1 MNTAST
7 LNSAN
12 EWYKRFSKELSGWP
26 ADHRHESLRLMCRT
40 DLYFL
45 IRYILNRPDIEHPW
59 LWQRCVEVQGEPN
72 GYLDIWAR
80 EHYKSTIIT
89 FGLTIQDILANHGE
103 TPTGR
108 WAAQGIEPTIGI
120 FSHTR
125 PTAKKFLRQIK
136 QEFEQNRELITL
148 FPDVLWD
155 SPQKQA
161 PKWSEDEGLA
171 VKRKTNPKEQT
182 VEAWGVIDAQ
192 PTGAHFTIRV
202 YDDVVEQKA
211 VQTVESM
218 RRTTSAWELS
228 ENLGARGGVARYPG
242 TRYHLLDTYGE
253 MIRRGAVKV
262 RKHAATKDGKP
273 DGEPVYLTSGELAEK
288 RRKMGSFTFA
298 CQMLQDPQ
306 ADQVQ
311 GFSRHD
317 MQFYDNRSTA
327 GLNVYMLIDPANEK
341 KKTSDYTS
349 LFVIGLGAD
358 RNYIVLDMVRD
369 RLNLTERGALVI
381 AKHKEWGPIR
391 VGYEKYGMQADIE
404 YIKTLQETENYRFTI
419 TPLAGSLGNIDRV
432 RRLIPSHEE
441 QRWYYP
447 KTLSYTTYEGKSVDL
462 VQVFTDEELVPFP
475 VGMHADMMDAQSRI
489 MDEDLQTVWPMA
501 EHDSTPMKFA
511 GWG

>member
-1 MNTAST
+1 
-7 LNSAN
+7 
-12 EWYKRFSKELSGWP
+12 
-26 ADHRHESLRLMCRT
+26 
-40 DLYFL
+40 
-45 IRYILNRPDIEHPW
+45 
-59 LWQRCVEVQGEPN
+59 
-72 GYLDIWAR
+72 
-80 EHYKSTIIT
+80 
-89 FGLTIQDILANHGE
+89 
-103 TPTGR
+103 
-108 WAAQGIEPTIGI
+108 
-120 FSHTR
+120 
-125 PTAKKFLRQIK
+125 
-136 QEFEQNRELITL
+136 
-148 FPDVLWD
+148 
-155 SPQKQA
+155 
-161 PKWSEDEGLA
+161 
-171 VKRKTNPKEQT
+171 
-182 VEAWGVIDAQ
+182 
-192 PTGAHFTIRV
+192 
-202 YDDVVEQKA
+202 
-211 VQTVESM
+211 
-218 RRTTSAWELS
+218 
-228 ENLGARGGVARYPG
+228 
-242 TRYHLLDTYGE
+242 
-253 MIRRGAVKV
+253 
-262 RKHAATKDGKP
+262 
-273 DGEPVYLTSGELAEK
+273 
-288 RRKMGSFTFA
+288 
-298 CQMLQDPQ
+298 
-306 ADQVQ
+306 
-311 GFSRHD
+311 

-447 KTLSYTTYEGKSVDL
+447 KKLSYTTYEGKSVDL

-489 MDEDLQTVWPMA
+489 MDEDLQTAWPMA